1 MISEYHINLL
11 LEKFGTVIKNQN
23 KMIELLS
30 GGREIKVY
38 APQETL
44 NISGLDLFQKEE
56 AVRVKSTAAFKLE
69 YQKYKAE
76 GGKLGWN
83 AWLKEG
89 RPAGNSK

>member
-11 LEKFGTVIKNQN
+11 LEKLGTVIENQN

-30 GGREIKVY
+30 GGRELKVY
-38 APQETL
+38 PPQETL
-44 NISGLDLFQKEE
+44 DVHVPDPLQKEG

-69 YQKYKAE
+69 YQKYRAE

-83 AWLKEG
+83 TWLKEG

>member
-11 LEKFGTVIKNQN
+11 LEKLGTVIKNQN
-23 KMIELLS
+23 KIIELLS
-30 GGREIKVY
+30 GGRELKVY
-38 APQETL
+38 ASQETL
-44 NISGLDLFQKEE
+44 DIHVPNPLQKEG

-76 GGKLGWN
+76 GGKLSWN
-83 AWLKEG
+83 TWLKEG

>member
-11 LEKFGTVIKNQN
+11 LEKLGAVIKNQN
-23 KMIELLS
+23 KIIELLS
-30 GGREIKVY
+30 GGRELKVC

-44 NISGLDLFQKEE
+44 DIHVSDPLQKEG
-56 AVRVKSTAAFKLE
+56 AGRVKSTAAFKLE

>member
-11 LEKFGTVIKNQN
+11 LEKLGTVIENQN
-23 KMIELLS
+23 KTIELLS
-30 GGREIKVY
+30 RERGLEVH
-38 APQETL
+38 ASQETL
-44 NISGLDLFQKEE
+44 DIHIPDPLQKEE

-83 AWLKEG
+83 AWLKKG